1 MYGDS
6 IGTLKVEVVRGNDI
20 PTKIW
25 GRYGQLNGTDWKQ
38 AEIDIEKGEE
48 TFIFVSIYH
57 S

>member
-6 IGTLKVEVVRGNDI
+6 IGTLRVEVVRGNDI